1 MFSSIGPERESK
13 PQAPRSSAR
22 LYAAAA
28 SCTRNAIAQIDG
40 PCSRAKRCAN
50 ESGSALRMKLTP
62 PCRYS
67 VTRLCRCLAT
77 ALKPICSNSAPIAAG
92 SGAAYSMNSKPS
104 VPIGFGQAEV
114 VSVIAVSSV
123 RASVGA
129 VADDPD
135 DSRGEGRQPIANR
148 WRDDGRRRKILPR

>member
-1 MFSSIGPERESK
+1 
-13 PQAPRSSAR
+13 
-22 LYAAAA
+22 
-28 SCTRNAIAQIDG
+28 
-40 PCSRAKRCAN
+40 
-50 ESGSALRMKLTP
+50 
-62 PCRYS
+62 
-67 VTRLCRCLAT
+67 
-77 ALKPICSNSAPIAAG
+77 
-92 SGAAYSMNSKPS
+92 MNSKPS